1 MKIIKTSDYTLFK
14 VEAWKVNRMLPKA
27 IKNLSKHMDNEGW
40 YETSCIIV
48 DENFNVIDGYYR
60 LFAAMKSWIPVQ
72 YVMIKNGS
80 KKNISKM
87 KIKSLIK

>member
-1 MKIIKTSDYTLFK
+1 MKIIRTFDYTLFK
-14 VEAWKVNRMLPKA
+14 VEAWKVNRLIPKG

-40 YETSCIIV
+40 HETSYITV

-72 YVMIKNGS
+72 YVMIKTGS
-80 KKNISKM
+80 KKNNSK
-87 KIKSLIK
+87 